1 MRYLIKIIALISII
15 LLGNITFSQ
24 KKSSIYDS
32 SINKKFN
39 YQLEFENIA
48 AGNASISITEILSNE
63 AKILRLKSKIKTNRF
78 LDFFYKIRDEI
89 NIDMNYNDF
98 SLLEV
103 HNKIREG
110 KYKKNYHAIVDRESM
125 EIITKENRQT
135 ISTKIYSPLS
145 IIFSLRDKVLQNDD
159 MYHYQV
165 YSSEKLK
172 DINISVIGRENV
184 RTPYGLYK
192 AIVLSPQSINGK
204 SAIKNKGDMKIWLTD
219 DERRLPLKIEIKLKH
234 GSILLLLDDIE

>member
-1 MRYLIKIIALISII
+1 MKYFKIIITLISII
-15 LLGNITFSQ
+15 LSGNIALSQ
-24 KKSSIYDS
+24 DVSIYDS
-32 SINKKFN
+32 IINKKFN

-48 AGNASISITEILSNE
+48 AGNASIYISEILSDQT
-63 AKILRLKSKIKTNRF
+63 KILKLKSKIKTNRF

-103 HNKIREG
+103 QNKIREG
-110 KYKKNYHAIVDRESM
+110 KYKKNYHAIVDTKSM
-125 EIITKENRQT
+125 EIVTKENRQA

-145 IIFSLRDKVLQNDD
+145 IIFSLRDEILKNNDI
-159 MYHYQV
+159 YHYQV
-165 YSSEKLK
+165 YSSGKLK
-172 DINISVIGRENV
+172 DVNISVIGRENT

-192 AIVLSPQSINGK
+192 TIILSPKSMDGK
-204 SAIKNKGDMKIWLTD
+204 STIKNKGDMKIWLTD

-234 GSILLLLDDIE
+234 GSILLLLNDIE

>member
-1 MRYLIKIIALISII
+1 MRYFIKIIALISII
-15 LLGNITFSQ
+15 LLFEITFS
-24 KKSSIYDS
+24 KEESSIYNS
-32 SINKKFN
+32 NINKKFN

-48 AGNASISITEILSNE
+48 AGNASISISEVLSNE
-63 AKILRLKSKIKTNRF
+63 TKILRLKSKIKTNRF

-98 SLLEV
+98 SLIEV

-110 KYKKNYHAIVDRESM
+110 KYKKNYHAIVDTKSM
-125 EIITKENRQT
+125 EIITKKNKQA
-135 ISTKIYSPLS
+135 ISTVIYSPLS
-145 IIFSLRDKVLQNDD
+145 IIFSLRDKILKDNDI
-159 MYHYQV
+159 YHYQV

-192 AIVLSPQSINGK
+192 AIILSPQSMSEK
-204 SAIKNKGDMKIWLTD
+204 SAINNKGDMKIWLTD
-219 DERRLPLKIEIKLKH
+219 DESRLPIKIEIKLKH
-234 GSILLLLDDIE
+234 GSILLLLNDIE